1 MNIEA
6 KSLVGTLKAKLSALE
21 DDLANIED
29 PKSKEASL
37 LEDQIEELKAVI
49 KYFELAI
56 AKLEKYV
63 PKNSAET
70 QEVEEI
76 WADMIKNL
84 KELNNSKDL
93 KAKLSETTVKDIED
107 AIDEMSNT
115 SDNSSENEDD
125 SEKEEEEEKKP
136 TKKSEE
142 AYQSLVEDRKKAILG
157 IKSKRLERLKKR
169 TRHDITGRKSVALM
183 GYNIELKE
191 LDDMKKLFDSR
202 EKLSP
207 EAEER
212 LAELDKVSAANAE
225 KIAAYKE
232 QIERLKAMRSELV
245 SARNA
250 HKIDREIKRLNT
262 NIKLLHVKDV
272 GILNVQKAIMYP
284 TYKVELMK
292 QALLS
297 RQRGKVQYYEEK
309 QAVNEELQRMLDSD
323 SIIDSV
329 KKSIYEIKGAHYQ
342 KNIEKSEAILE
353 DMKKTDS
360 LKEMHGARIRGMT
373 NGYLDIIREKRE
385 KRRQELL
392 ATQQVVA

>member
-284 TYKVELMK
+284 TYKVELME

-309 QAVNEELQRMLDSD
+309 QAVNEELQRMLDSN

-342 KNIEKSEAILE
+342 KKIDKSEAILE
-353 DMKKTDS
+353 DMKNAPTLPKMYGI
-360 LKEMHGARIRGMT
+360 KARDMT
-373 NGYLDIIREKRE
+373 AGYLDIIRKKRD

>member
-84 KELNNSKDL
+84 KDLNNSKDL

-191 LDDMKKLFDSR
+191 LDDMKELFDSR

-284 TYKVELMK
+284 TYKVELME

-309 QAVNEELQRMLDSD
+309 QAVNEELQRMLDSN

-342 KNIEKSEAILE
+342 KKIDKSEAILE
-353 DMKKTDS
+353 DMKKADS

-373 NGYLDIIREKRE
+373 NGYLDIIREKRD

>member
-84 KELNNSKDL
+84 KDLNNSKDL

-125 SEKEEEEEKKP
+125 SEKKEEEEKKP

-157 IKSKRLERLKKR
+157 IKSK
-169 TRHDITGRKSVALM
+169 M